1 MRTCFGLAEKPEN
14 VVNQLAMSDSKQAS
28 EESVQERITL
38 SGINDLSLP
47 VRAMGFGALGVL
59 VLIYF
64 VYPAYPSFVH
74 KTLATWTW
82 GACNPIS
89 NFLHG
94 RFVPLA
100 FGVMIWMAYQ
110 GTKKMGAQPSYAGLP
125 LLLLGLFFFLISMRT
140 IQPRLALIGA
150 PFVVIGFTYYLFGF
164 QIAKHIIF
172 PSFFLWFSVPVPG
185 LEAILTGNLQVLITK
200 ACYHTGIFFGMD
212 LVNTGADIYIGGS
225 SVKVAEGCSGIRS
238 LMALTMIA
246 AVYANYTQKPLW
258 KKAFL
263 FVLALPLAIAG
274 NFLRIFT
281 ILVLAQFGYAD
292 FGTGTWHDWAGLL
305 IFFPIALSGLYLADY
320 LLNFKEKRS
329 KRVKRTVKKSPKVV
343 KEKARS

>member
-1 MRTCFGLAEKPEN
+1 
-14 VVNQLAMSDSKQAS
+14 MSDSKQATG
-28 EESVQERITL
+28 EVVQERMTL
-38 SGINDLSLP
+38 AGIKNLP
-47 VRAMGFGALGVL
+47 VPMRAMGFGAIVVL
-59 VLIYF
+59 ALIYF

-94 RFVPLA
+94 RFVPVA

-110 GTKKMGAQPSYAGLP
+110 KTKGMEAKSSYLGLP
-125 LLLLGLFFFLISMRT
+125 ILLLGLLFFLVSMRT

-150 PFVVIGFTYYLFGF
+150 PFVVIGFTYYLFGL
-164 QIAKHIIF
+164 QIAKHVIF

-200 ACYHTGIFFGMD
+200 SCYHTGVFFGMD

-258 KKAFL
+258 KKAVL
-263 FVLALPLAIAG
+263 FASALPLAIIG

-305 IFFPIALSGLYLADY
+305 IFFPIALSGLYLIDY

-329 KRVKRTVKKSPKVV
+329 KRVKRTVKKSRKVI
-343 KEKARS
+343 KQEATS

>member
-1 MRTCFGLAEKPEN
+1 MRTRFELAEKPEN
-14 VVNQLAMSDSKQAS
+14 VVNPLTMCDSKQVS
-28 EESVQERITL
+28 GESVQEQITL
-38 SGINDLSLP
+38 SGIKDLP
-47 VRAMGFGALGVL
+47 MPMRAMGFGALGVL
-59 VLIYF
+59 IVIYF
-64 VYPAYPSFVH
+64 IYPAYPSFVH

-94 RFVPLA
+94 RFVPVA
-100 FGVMIWMAYQ
+100 FGVMIWMAFQ
-110 GTKKMGAQPSYAGLP
+110 KTRETSAKPSYLGLP
-125 LLLLGLFFFLISMRT
+125 ILLFGLFFFLMSMRT

-150 PFVVIGFTYYLFGF
+150 PLVVVGFTYYLFGA

-212 LVNTGADIYIGGS
+212 LINTGADIYIGGS

-263 FVLALPLAIAG
+263 FLLAFPLAIAG

-292 FGTGTWHDWAGLL
+292 FGIGTWHDWAGLL

-329 KRVKRTVKKSPKVV
+329 KQVKRTVKKSSKVV
-343 KEKARS
+343 KEQATS